1 MKLTELKSPYRELA
15 EMRHEKQPYLEYVI
29 DFLKTNDLRN
39 AFDWELTSEGSE
51 FWLYVQLGELPTI
64 PQSSLDE
71 LSEWQKGKEPK
82 YDVTL
87 IADKPKA
94 GVQFGIAATAD
105 FLENTWTFEMP
116 ENFSVSAGEFAIVPK
131 AEYEALLTELNKVK

>member
-1 MKLTELKSPYRELA
+1 MKLTDLKSPYRELA
-15 EMRHEKQPYLEYVI
+15 EMRREKNYNEQCSDTGYFYWKDTPEGHDFWNGVAYLH
-29 DFLKTNDLRN
+29 K
-39 AFDWELTSEGSE
+39 
-51 FWLYVQLGELPTI
+51 LPTI